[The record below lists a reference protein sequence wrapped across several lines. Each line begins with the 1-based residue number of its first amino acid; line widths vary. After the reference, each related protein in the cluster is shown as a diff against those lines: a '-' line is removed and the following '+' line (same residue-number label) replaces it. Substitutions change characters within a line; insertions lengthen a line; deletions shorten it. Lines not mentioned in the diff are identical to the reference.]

1 MDKDAFKKKYARELA
16 TATDQLKTLSRKL
29 QFLES
34 VPPSPSFDASRLGG
48 RIAWPAGEPIPTDS
62 SGAPMVF
69 VAQINFKE
77 EHALPDFPKKGL
89 LQLFLENDLNE
100 RGITFLRE
108 YRKDGYYPLRNG
120 SGFRLV
126 FHSETDG
133 LVETK
138 YQLPQ
143 SEYPIYQPEI
153 LDRPL
158 TVSFGEHKEQRPPMS
173 HWQSSAV
180 YERFEQL
187 PEAENA
193 LVELDEILSAEVWDE
208 QLSTG
213 FYLGGYACPLQL
225 DQRRFFEEYRKY
237 DTCVLN
243 FGELPLLDLPDMNL
257 AVLIPK
263 ADLLAKKFDDTVLI
277 ADTD

>member
-16 TATDQLKTLSRKL
+16 TATDQLKTMSRKL
-29 QFLES
+29 QFLEP
-34 VPPSPSFDASRLGG
+34 VPATPSLDASRLGG
-48 RIAWPAGEPIPTDS
+48 RIAWPAGEPTPTDS

-89 LQLFLENDLNE
+89 LQLFLANDIKE
-100 RGITFLRE
+100 RRITFFRE
-108 YRKDGYYPLRNG
+108 HRKDGYYPLRNG
-120 SGFRLV
+120 SGFKLV
-126 FHSETDG
+126 FHNETDG
-133 LVETK
+133 LVETQ

-143 SEYPIYQPEI
+143 AEYPIYQPEI
-153 LDRPL
+153 LDRPQTITFRENRDQL
-158 TVSFGEHKEQRPPMS
+158 PPMS
-173 HWQSSAV
+173 QWQGSRV

-193 LVELDEILSAEVWDE
+193 LVELDEILSTEVWDE
-208 QLSTG
+208 QLPTV
-213 FYLGGYACPLQL
+213 FYLGGYACPSQL

-237 DTCVLN
+237 DMCVMN
-243 FGELPLLDLPDMNL
+243 FGDLPLLDLLDMNL
-257 AVLIPK
+257 AVLISK
-263 ADLLAKKFDDTVLI
+263 ADLLAMRFDDTVLI